1 MKPDYVLETNAGQ
14 FYSGNGYVECP
25 RCHASFWL
33 DALPLL
39 VLASDAMADL
49 CPECRLFVIVNMM
62 SGRVI
67 FEGFERSED
76 QDGRLL
82 ELSGA
87 GSTSAPER
95 KPSWKFW

>member
-1 MKPDYVLETNAGQ
+1 MKPDYILETNAGQ
-14 FYSGNGYVECP
+14 FYGGNGYVECP

-62 SGRVI
+62 RSRVI
-67 FEGFERSED
+67 FEGFKRSED

-87 GSTSAPER
+87 DST
-95 KPSWKFW
+95 

>member
-1 MKPDYVLETNAGQ
+1 VKPDYVLETNAGQ

-25 RCHASFWL
+25 RCHASFRL

-39 VLASDAMADL
+39 VLASDAMEGL
-49 CPECRLFVIVNMM
+49 CPECRLFVVVNMM

-67 FEGFERSED
+67 FEGFKRSED
-76 QDGRLL
+76 QDGRML
-82 ELSGA
+82 ELREA

-95 KPSWKFW
+95 KSSWKFW